1 MGDSISFKRIEDPRQ
16 IEKIRALERE
26 LGAVVVVLE
35 PQYRPAV
42 LTNDQ
47 LKQVAE
53 LERELSVVLVAYVPT
68 VAVHAAVLDE
78 GSNLDEGD

>member
-26 LGAVVVVLE
+26 LGAVVLVLE
-35 PQYRPAV
+35 PHYRPAV

-47 LKQVAE
+47 LKRVAE
-53 LERELSVVLVAYVPT
+53 LERELSVALVAYEPA
-68 VAVHAAVLDE
+68 VAVHAAVLGE
-78 GSNLDEGD
+78 GCNLDEGD